1 METISINGYD
11 YCTVANATSLCCEC
25 CESGEKLSKE
35 DIKEKI
41 LDNKDI
47 RIQDSTDVIAY
58 LKTKE
63 KLTNGSVVMSRKI
76 SLNISEDPKE
86 MKHMWEKVDSISHAT
101 ISCTS
106 IYSSNIRE
114 YKEILDIFN
123 VDYNFYKVKTNID
136 FISYVSDTEII
147 TNEISVLEKIENI
160 GNKITFTIEDIFKD
174 ETKNEYKLLVQ
185 LHSELL
191 NRKTSCFSIT
201 SPELDEESIVNC
213 IKKELDLMK
222 KMIDFKENT
231 TGEIQRI

>member
-11 YCTVANATSLCCEC
+11 YCTVANATNLC

-35 DIKEKI
+35 DVKEKI
-41 LDNKDI
+41 LNNKDI
-47 RIQDSTDVIAY
+47 EIQDSTDVIAY

-63 KLTNGSVVMSRKI
+63 KLTNGSVVMSKEI
-76 SLNISEDPKE
+76 SLNINKEPKE
-86 MKHMWEKVDSISHAT
+86 MRHMWKKVDSISYAT
-101 ISCTS
+101 ISCAS
-106 IYSSNIRE
+106 ICSSNIRE

-136 FISYVSDTEII
+136 SISYVSDTEII

-160 GNKITFTIEDIFKD
+160 ENKITFTIEDIFKD
-174 ETKNEYKLLVQ
+174 EAKNEYKLLVQ

-191 NRKTSCFSIT
+191 NEKTKCFNVT

-231 TGEIQRI
+231 TGEI

>member
-1 METISINGYD
+1 MNKIPGRIRKKYLSIK
-11 YCTVANATSLCCEC
+11 NARHT
-25 CESGEKLSKE
+25 
-35 DIKEKI
+35 
-41 LDNKDI
+41 
-47 RIQDSTDVIAY
+47 
-58 LKTKE
+58 
-63 KLTNGSVVMSRKI
+63 LTNNEFNVFCYILKNNNSYVNVSDAKKRYNYIKNI
-76 SLNISEDPKE
+76 YNNNTILQDNISYLAFLKE
-86 MKHMWEKVDSISHAT
+86 FAKYNYE
-101 ISCTS
+101 
-106 IYSSNIRE
+106 NIVKLRMF
-114 YKEILDIFN
+114 EILDIFN

-136 FISYVSDTEII
+136 SISSVSDTEII

-191 NRKTSCFSIT
+191 NKKTKCFNVT

>member
-101 ISCTS
+101 ISCAS

-136 FISYVSDTEII
+136 SISSVSDTGII

-160 GNKITFTIEDIFKD
+160 ENKITFTIEDIFEFISFANLTPVSISFAPSSAAIIVEEVVCST
-174 ETKNEYKLLVQ
+174 ETSL
-185 LHSELL
+185 
-191 NRKTSCFSIT
+191 FW
-201 SPELDEESIVNC
+201 
-213 IKKELDLMK
+213 
-222 KMIDFKENT
+222 
-231 TGEIQRI
+231 

>member
-114 YKEILDIFN
+114 YKEILNIFN

-136 FISYVSDTEII
+136 SISYVSDTEII

-160 GNKITFTIEDIFKD
+160 ENKITFTIEDIFKD
-174 ETKNEYKLLVQ
+174 KSKNEYRLLVQ

-191 NRKTSCFSIT
+191 NRKTSCFSVIV
-201 SPELDEESIVNC
+201 PELDEASIVNY
-213 IKKELDLMK
+213 IKEELDLMRE
-222 KMIDFKENT
+222 IVDFCENT
-231 TGEIQRI
+231 TGEI

>member
-47 RIQDSTDVIAY
+47 KIQDSTDVIAY

-63 KLTNGSVVMSRKI
+63 KLTNGSVVMSKEI

-106 IYSSNIRE
+106 ICSSNIRE

-191 NRKTSCFSIT
+191 NKKTKCFNVT

>member
-11 YCTVANATSLCCEC
+11 YCTVANATNLC
-25 CESGEKLSKE
+25 CESGEKLSEE

-41 LDNKDI
+41 LNNKDVE
-47 RIQDSTDVIAY
+47 IQDSTDVIAY

-63 KLTNGSVVMSRKI
+63 KLTNGSVVMSKGI
-76 SLNISEDPKE
+76 SLNINKEPKE
-86 MKHMWEKVDSISHAT
+86 MKYMWEKAASISYAT
-101 ISCTS
+101 ISCAS
-106 IYSSNIRE
+106 ICSSNVRE

-136 FISYVSDTEII
+136 SISYVSDTEII

-160 GNKITFTIEDIFKD
+160 ENKITFTIEDIFKD
-174 ETKNEYKLLVQ
+174 EAKNEYKLLVQ

-191 NRKTSCFSIT
+191 NEKTKCFNVT

>member
-47 RIQDSTDVIAY
+47 KIQDSTDVIAY

-63 KLTNGSVVMSRKI
+63 KLTNGSVVMSKEI

-86 MKHMWEKVDSISHAT
+86 MKHMWERVDSISHAT

-136 FISYVSDTEII
+136 SISYVSDTEII

-160 GNKITFTIEDIFKD
+160 ENKITFTIEDIFKD
-174 ETKNEYKLLVQ
+174 KSKNEYRLLVQ

-191 NRKTSCFSIT
+191 NRKTSCFSVIV
-201 SPELDEESIVNC
+201 PELDEASIVNY
-213 IKKELDLMK
+213 IKEELDLMRK
-222 KMIDFKENT
+222 IVDFCENT
-231 TGEIQRI
+231 AGEI

>member
-47 RIQDSTDVIAY
+47 KIQDSTDVIAY
-58 LKTKE
+58 LKTEE
-63 KLTNGSVVMSRKI
+63 KLTNGSVVMSKGI
-76 SLNISEDPKE
+76 SLNINKEPKE

-136 FISYVSDTEII
+136 SISYVSDTEII

-160 GNKITFTIEDIFKD
+160 ENKITFTIEDIFKD
-174 ETKNEYKLLVQ
+174 KSKNEYRLLVQ

-191 NRKTSCFSIT
+191 NRKTSCFSVT

-222 KMIDFKENT
+222 KIIDFKENT

>member
-25 CESGEKLSKE
+25 CESGKKLSKE

-47 RIQDSTDVIAY
+47 KIQDSTDVIAY

-63 KLTNGSVVMSRKI
+63 KLTNGSVVMSKEI

-86 MKHMWEKVDSISHAT
+86 MKHMWKKVDSISHAT

-136 FISYVSDTEII
+136 SISYVSDTEII

-160 GNKITFTIEDIFKD
+160 ENKITFTIEDIFKD
-174 ETKNEYKLLVQ
+174 KSKNEYRLLVQ

-191 NRKTSCFSIT
+191 NRKTSCFSVIV
-201 SPELDEESIVNC
+201 PELDETSIVNY
-213 IKKELDLMK
+213 IKEELDLMRK
-222 KMIDFKENT
+222 IVDFCENT
-231 TGEIQRI
+231 AGEI

>member
-136 FISYVSDTEII
+136 SISYVSDTEII

-160 GNKITFTIEDIFKD
+160 ENKITFTIEDIFKD
-174 ETKNEYKLLVQ
+174 KSKNEYRLLVQ

-191 NRKTSCFSIT
+191 NRETSCFSVIV
-201 SPELDEESIVNC
+201 PELDEASIVNY
-213 IKKELDLMK
+213 IKEELDLMRE
-222 KMIDFKENT
+222 IVDFCENT
-231 TGEIQRI
+231 TGEI

>member
-47 RIQDSTDVIAY
+47 KIQDSTDVIAY

-63 KLTNGSVVMSRKI
+63 KLTNGSVVMSKEI
-76 SLNISEDPKE
+76 SLNINKEPKE

-136 FISYVSDTEII
+136 SISYVSDTEII

-160 GNKITFTIEDIFKD
+160 ENKITFTIEDIFKD
-174 ETKNEYKLLVQ
+174 KSKNEYRLLVQ

-191 NRKTSCFSIT
+191 NRKTSCFSVT

-222 KMIDFKENT
+222 KIIDFKENT

>member
-47 RIQDSTDVIAY
+47 KIQDSTDVIAY

-63 KLTNGSVVMSRKI
+63 KLTNGSVVMSKEI

-86 MKHMWEKVDSISHAT
+86 MKHMWKKVDSISHAT
-101 ISCTS
+101 ISCIS

-136 FISYVSDTEII
+136 SISYVSDTEII

-160 GNKITFTIEDIFKD
+160 ENKITFTIEDIFKD
-174 ETKNEYKLLVQ
+174 KSKNEYRLLVQ

-191 NRKTSCFSIT
+191 NRKTSCFSVIV
-201 SPELDEESIVNC
+201 PELDETSIVNY
-213 IKKELDLMK
+213 IKEELDLMRK
-222 KMIDFKENT
+222 IVDFCENT
-231 TGEIQRI
+231 AGEI

>member
-47 RIQDSTDVIAY
+47 KIQDSTDVIAY

-63 KLTNGSVVMSRKI
+63 KLTNGSVVMSKEI

-86 MKHMWEKVDSISHAT
+86 MKHMWKKVDSISHAT

-136 FISYVSDTEII
+136 SISYVSDTEII

-160 GNKITFTIEDIFKD
+160 ENKITFTIEDIFKD
-174 ETKNEYKLLVQ
+174 KSKNEYRLLVQ

-191 NRKTSCFSIT
+191 NRKTSCFSVIV
-201 SPELDEESIVNC
+201 PELDETSIVNY
-213 IKKELDLMK
+213 IKEELDLMRK
-222 KMIDFKENT
+222 IVDFCENT
-231 TGEIQRI
+231 AGEI

>member
-76 SLNISEDPKE
+76 SLNISEDSKE

-136 FISYVSDTEII
+136 SISYVSDTEII

-160 GNKITFTIEDIFKD
+160 ENKITFTIEDIFKD
-174 ETKNEYKLLVQ
+174 KSKNEYRLLVQ

-191 NRKTSCFSIT
+191 NRKTSCFSVIV
-201 SPELDEESIVNC
+201 PELDEESIVNC

>member
-35 DIKEKI
+35 DIKKKI
-41 LDNKDI
+41 FDNKNI
-47 RIQDSTDVIAY
+47 EVLDSTDVVAY
-58 LKTKE
+58 LKTTE
-63 KLTNGSVVMSRKI
+63 CLTNGSIIMSKEI
-76 SLNISEDPKE
+76 SLNISKNPKE
-86 MKHMWEKVDSISHAT
+86 MKYIWKKVDSMLYNT
-101 ISCTS
+101 ISCAS
-106 IYSSNIRE
+106 ICSSNIRE

-136 FISYVSDTEII
+136 SISYVSDTEII

-160 GNKITFTIEDIFKD
+160 ENKITFTIEDIFKD
-174 ETKNEYKLLVQ
+174 EAKNEYKLLVQ

-191 NRKTSCFSIT
+191 NEKTKSFNVT